1 MAKPWKEV
9 IASPQYQALP
19 DAEKAKAQDEYFN
32 TVVAPQ
38 AGQAV
43 AQARAEFFKAYPVK
57 VAPPKESAYA
67 LQQRAMR
74 GDADALAQ
82 YNARAASVGQK
93 TLEQDRE
100 ANAPTAGD
108 NGNFFNGGG
117 NFWSGVG
124 SSFVNTGMGL
134 KQIGMDAANKV
145 GLVDDR
151 ASAQYQGQ
159 IDRERALQAPLM
171 DTGAGIAGNAVGT
184 FAQFYAGGA
193 ALAPF
198 KAAQGAG
205 MMARM
210 GAGAGNGAFGGA
222 VVSATQPVATG
233 RTRLDNMDEGTI
245 YGGIGGG
252 VGVPAGAL
260 ISKVARGGAD
270 KIGGMQKE
278 LYDKARALG
287 IDVMP
292 HQLSDSR
299 VIKWLSSVVKD
310 IPFTGANATN
320 RRQIDQFTTAASKL
334 LGKNTK
340 ELSPK
345 VMDDV
350 AEQIDYLYDNA
361 FDGVSVS
368 VDDVFNNKLS
378 ALNTRLKSELT
389 QSGQS
394 EAFENL
400 LKNELS
406 ANISDGQMGGKIYQE
421 FRKTRLNK
429 LIADNP
435 NAYGSAVRD
444 LRDLLDD
451 AARRSLPP
459 ERMAMFDRAQELYRN
474 NKVVS
479 KALTYKDGMDVKTRT
494 QGQVNPSTF
503 ETAIGNKYR
512 PTKEVE
518 DLGRIGQLIKD
529 PAPQSGS
536 TPRAL
541 ASLLALGGAGA
552 VTPVGIFG
560 GLATGIGVGRVA
572 NSPLLSRYLAEGVG
586 DIAIPKLGKSI
597 PVQRIANYVGEKAPG
612 AIAAGVAGAS
622 IPAYASPQEFD
633 ARMAQQVKSGAL
645 TMPEAAAQ
653 LDAYLQM
660 MAQKEGID
668 KVRET
673 YKQFPHWDKVLS
685 Y

>member
-9 IASPQYQALP
+9 IASPEYQALP
-19 DAEKAKAQDEYFN
+19 DIEKAKAQDEYFQS
-32 TVVAPQ
+32 VVAPN
-38 AGQAV
+38 AGAGV
-43 AQARAEFFKAYPVK
+43 AKARAEFFKAYPVA
-57 VAPPKESAYA
+57 VTPPKESAYN

-74 GDADALAQ
+74 GDADALAE
-82 YNARAASVGQK
+82 YNRRAASVGQK

-100 ANAPTAGD
+100 ANAPTSGD
-108 NGNFFNGGG
+108 NGSFLTGGG

-270 KIGGMQKE
+270 KIGAMQKE
-278 LYDKARALG
+278 LYDKAKALG

-299 VIKWLSSVVKD
+299 VVKWLSSVVKD

-320 RRQIDQFTTAASKL
+320 RRQIDQFTKAASNL
-334 LGKNTK
+334 VGKNTK

-345 VMDDV
+345 VMNEVEGQIDTLYNSAFDDV
-350 AEQIDYLYDNA
+350 NVSLDNQ
-361 FDGVSVS
+361 
-368 VDDVFNNKLS
+368 FNTQLN
-378 ALNTRLKSELT
+378 ALRTRLGADLNSSSREQFDNLVREI
-389 QSGQS
+389 GQD
-394 EAFENL
+394 
-400 LKNELS
+400 
-406 ANISDGQMGGKIYQE
+406 ISDGQMTGKIYQNI
-421 FRKTRLNK
+421 RKTRLNK
-429 LIADNP
+429 LINSKSDTDYAQ
-435 NAYGSAVRD
+435 AVRD

-479 KALTYKDGMDVKTRT
+479 KALTFKDGMDVKTRT
-494 QGQVNPSTF
+494 QGQVNPATF
-503 ETAIGNKYR
+503 ETAIGSKYR
-512 PTKEVE
+512 PTQEVE
-518 DLGRIGQLIKD
+518 DLGRIGQMIKD

-612 AIAAGVAGAS
+612 AIAAGAAGVA

-633 ARMAQQVKSGAL
+633 AQMEQQVKSGAL

-660 MAQKEGID
+660 MAQKEGIE

-673 YKQFPHWDKVLS
+673 YKQFPHWDRVLS